1 MVMRSKNIISY
12 QRNRVK
18 NQPWAADAKQKI
30 AINDTININNP
41 CQKLV
46 TPIKSNSGLNII
58 IQYI

>member
-1 MVMRSKNIISY
+1 MRSKNMISY

-30 AINDTININNP
+30 AINETTNINNP

-46 TPIKSNSGLNII
+46 TPI
-58 IQYI
+58 